1 MNIRRRHI
9 NTKVV
14 EISVAL
20 VGLLPGT
27 SFTHA
32 QENSTRPETSRLR
45 LKVVTTLP
53 QPVIGRNT
61 PGTEM
66 IPGGF
71 EGGSS
76 VKVTIDG
83 KSQYHFFAQ
92 SEIDRRVRRVHPRKA
107 VFL

>member
-1 MNIRRRHI
+1 MNILRCHI
-9 NTKVV
+9 HTKVV

-20 VGLLPGT
+20 VGLLLGT

-61 PGTEM
+61 PD
-66 IPGGF
+66 GGCYALLRGHDVIF
-71 EGGSS
+71 VLSPA
-76 VKVTIDG
+76 TL
-83 KSQYHFFAQ
+83 
-92 SEIDRRVRRVHPRKA
+92 RVIESRFVQAAK
-107 VFL
+107 